1 MTFPS
6 HSLALA
12 TFHRPEKA
20 EGKVAVSHNKL
31 RRRCPRTSPFHSSP
45 SPRCVCMCVCVC
57 VCVRER
63 ERERENEPLSLL
75 LLLLPPSLLYL
86 ANLGEISP
94 LRTVKDL
101 PDEERG
107 RKPGDGRTA
116 YFLPPYSSRARTSV
130 ETVAP
135 FASAAASDQANERGG
150 EVTLY
155 LADFADNVKSNL
167 LSATFVVP
175 RY

>member
-1 MTFPS
+1 MSENLSISFES
-6 HSLALA
+6 ISSLCVYVCVCVCVCK
-12 TFHRPEKA
+12 REREREREREK
-20 EGKVAVSHNKL
+20 
-31 RRRCPRTSPFHSSP
+31 
-45 SPRCVCMCVCVC
+45 VCMCVLCVYVC